1 MNVLVIG
8 SGGREHALSWAIG
21 RCDSVRSLYVAPGN
35 PGTRGLAEDVLLD
48 AKDHDAVA
56 RFCKEK
62 AIDLVVVG
70 PENPLADGLADS
82 LRGEGLAVFGPGRA
96 GALLESSKMYGMRFM
111 ERNGVPH
118 PAFAILESPEEA
130 ALYMSRSS
138 GPWVLKA
145 DGLAL
150 GKGVVITGDRDEA
163 LTTLNDF
170 FSGKAHGDSG
180 RRVVA
185 QEFLTGRELTAM
197 ALTDGNTLFPLPF
210 ARDHKRIFD
219 GDRGPNTGGM
229 GAFSPVP
236 LGEEAR
242 RSVLE
247 DVLERTL
254 QGLKREGVDYRGVI
268 YAGLMMTKDG
278 PRTLEYN
285 VRFGDPETQCVLPRI
300 KGDFAGAL
308 LACAE
313 GGLASFMERNPLSV
327 TDDACAAVVMASG
340 GYPGSYSKEIP
351 VFGLDEAGRGEWA
364 GDPPVFHAGTRAEG
378 GQVATSGGRVLAVP
392 AFGHSIARAG
402 ERAYARLRSIRFEG
416 AQYRKDIVDD
426 AR

>member
-1 MNVLVIG
+1 MDVLVIG

-21 RCDSVRSLYVAPGN
+21 RCDSVRSLYIAPGN
-35 PGTRGLAEDVLLD
+35 PGTRALGVNVALD
-48 AKDHDAVA
+48 PGDHNVVA

-70 PENPLADGLADS
+70 PENPLADGLADFI
-82 LRGEGLAVFGPGRA
+82 RGEGIAVFGPGRA
-96 GALLESSKMYGMRFM
+96 GAQLESSKMHGMRFM

-118 PAFAILESPEEA
+118 PAFAVLESPEEA
-130 ALYMSRSS
+130 APYMSRTS

-145 DGLAL
+145 DGLAM
-150 GKGVVITGDRDEA
+150 GKGVVITGEREEA
-163 LTTLNDF
+163 LRTLEDF
-170 FSGKAHGDSG
+170 FSGKAHGESG

-197 ALTDGNTLFPLPF
+197 ALTDGSTLFPLPF
-210 ARDHKRIFD
+210 ARDHKRILD

-254 QGLKREGVDYRGVI
+254 KGLKREGVNYRGLI

-278 PRTLEYN
+278 PKALEYN
-285 VRFGDPETQCVLPRI
+285 VRFGDPETQCVLPRL

-308 LACAE
+308 KACAE
-313 GGLASFMERNPLSV
+313 GTLASFMDRSPLSV
-327 TDDACAAVVMASG
+327 TDEACAAVVMASA
-340 GYPGSYSKEIP
+340 GYPGSYRKGIP
-351 VFGLDEAGRGEWA
+351 ISGLDEAARGDWA
-364 GDPPVFHAGTRAEG
+364 GDPPVFHAGTREEG
-378 GQVATSGGRVLAVP
+378 GQVVTAGGRVLAVP
-392 AFGHSIARAG
+392 AMGPSIAAAG
-402 ERAYARLRSIRFEG
+402 ERGYARVRSIGFEG

-426 AR
+426 AV